1 MLSFFISVH
10 RLFSFLLEIFDF
22 SPLVSFFSHSTQNAL
37 NSMVRQSSP
46 KQTESVSNNKIKSL
60 KIEVL
65 MTSFRCVV
73 FETLFLLVL
82 VTKTTKCFLVLIPV
96 RVSSHKETVIC
107 LAMKCNQ
114 NSSHIKNFIYDDF
127 IYFSFKPNQFLLR
140 AMVAIS
146 GYFPTI
152 CRYVLFLWN

>member
-1 MLSFFISVH
+1 M
-10 RLFSFLLEIFDF
+10 
-22 SPLVSFFSHSTQNAL
+22 PL
-37 NSMVRQSSP
+37 VRQSSP

-96 RVSSHKETVIC
+96 CVSSHKETVIC

-114 NSSHIKNFIYDDF
+114 NSSHFKNFFNDNLF
-127 IYFSFKPNQFLLR
+127 FSFKSNQCLLR
-140 AMVAIS
+140 LMVAIS